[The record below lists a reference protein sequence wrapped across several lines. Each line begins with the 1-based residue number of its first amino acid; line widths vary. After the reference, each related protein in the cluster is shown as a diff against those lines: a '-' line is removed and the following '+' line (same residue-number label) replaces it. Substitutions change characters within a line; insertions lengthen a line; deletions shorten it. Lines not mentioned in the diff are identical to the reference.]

1 MALEIVDSLF
11 SLSGERSV
19 IGCSMSIHAGV
30 DDLGDGED
38 DLSKTTGNAGECVTC
53 GVIILTK

>member
-1 MALEIVDSLF
+1 MALEIEDSSF

-30 DDLGDGED
+30 DDLGNGEH
-38 DLSKTTGNAGECVTC
+38 DLSNETGNDGECVAC
-53 GVIILTK
+53 GVIILTE